1 MLRAERHLRSPW
13 RPQTSLLGLRLNK
26 QVNGPRRP
34 SFACE
39 SVFATRARHCGI
51 NGHFD
56 RPAAFVARAT
66 RQNAQVPKRAD
77 KMAAKMALGMCKWNR
92 LSSNTVHLKELLVL
106 GTRSHLNNSSL
117 SPITQPKVQNNSISK
132 CLKINSECLQTQI
145 NMMAYEMRQIYLFAF
160 SPKKLLLRTIELKKL

>member
-1 MLRAERHLRSPW
+1 MHTDLYRIFEEYFKSPQKVARERFQAASLYIGNASATVMISVLSESSHLSLFCCAPERHLRSPW

-106 GTRSHLNNSSL
+106 G
-117 SPITQPKVQNNSISK
+117 PW
-132 CLKINSECLQTQI
+132 
-145 NMMAYEMRQIYLFAF
+145 
-160 SPKKLLLRTIELKKL
+160 